1 MSTVQAVRRATER
14 RSGVILDAV
23 FVVLSF
29 ADGLLTLPDPTTA
42 EVAVA
47 LLTPVL
53 LFGRRR
59 FPVLVFVLTLPGL
72 AMGVTLLAAVF
83 SLGTVAFV
91 VRSRVAVG
99 CCGAGMFVASMA
111 WVTTDSSFE
120 SVVAITLAAGAYASA
135 PVALGQ
141 LIRAQRDLKQQL
153 SELHQARERDR
164 TAQAELVLSTERAR
178 LAREMHDV
186 VSHQVSLIAVQVGA
200 LMVSNDDPAVKA
212 ASRTI
217 RSLAVRTLEELR
229 QMVSVLRAS
238 GGEADGIDPQPAISD
253 LSALAAESEL
263 DVELTV
269 HVESDVPSSV
279 QRAVYRIVQ
288 EGLTN
293 VRKHAPGSKVD
304 VTVKE
309 VDESV
314 TVQVVNTAPTLP
326 PLAFP
331 SSRHGLVGLAER
343 AELLGGHVSAAATV
357 HGGFTLRVVLPI
369 D

>member
-1 MSTVQAVRRATER
+1 MDTVRSATLR
-14 RSGVILDAV
+14 RSGVVLDVV
-23 FVVLSF
+23 FVFLAY
-29 ADGLLTLPDPTTA
+29 ADGLLTLPDPTTV

-47 LLTPVL
+47 LLTPLL

-59 FPVLVFVLTLPGL
+59 CPVAVFVLTLPGL

-91 VRSRVAVG
+91 VRSRVVVS
-99 CCGAGMFVASMA
+99 CCGAGMFAASMA
-111 WVTTDSSFE
+111 WVTMDSSFE
-120 SVVAITLAAGAYASA
+120 SVVAITLAAAAYASA
-135 PVALGQ
+135 PVAIGQ
-141 LIRAQRDLKQQL
+141 LIRAQRDLRQQV
-153 SELHQARERDR
+153 SELRQVRERDR
-164 TAQAELVLSTERAR
+164 AAQAELVLSTERAR

-238 GGEADGIDPQPAISD
+238 GGEAEGIDPQPAIAD
-253 LSALAAESEL
+253 LAALAAESEL
-263 DVELTV
+263 DIHLAL

-293 VRKHAPGSKVD
+293 VRKHAPGSRVD
-304 VTVKE
+304 VTVEE
-309 VDESV
+309 VEESV
-314 TVQVVNTAPTLP
+314 TVQVTNTAPTQP

-343 AELLGGHVSAAATV
+343 ADLLGGHVSAAATV

>member
-1 MSTVQAVRRATER
+1 MQAVRRATQR
-14 RSGVILDAV
+14 RSGAVLDVI
-23 FVVLSF
+23 FVVLAF
-29 ADGLLTLPDPTTA
+29 VDGLLTLPDPTRA

-47 LLTPVL
+47 ILTPVL

-59 FPVLVFVLTLPGL
+59 FPVLVFALTLPGL

-83 SLGTVAFV
+83 ALGTVAFV
-91 VRSRVAVG
+91 VRSRVVVT
-99 CCGAGMFVASMA
+99 CCGAGMFAASTA
-111 WVTTDSSFE
+111 WVSTDSSFE
-120 SVVAITLAAGAYASA
+120 SVVAITLAAAAYASA
-135 PVALGQ
+135 PVAIGQ

-153 SELHQARERDR
+153 SELRQVRERDR

-217 RSLAVRTLEELR
+217 RSLAVRTLDELR

-238 GGEADGIDPQPAISD
+238 GGEAEGIDPQPAIAD

-263 DVELTV
+263 DIQLAVQV
-269 HVESDVPSSV
+269 KSDVPNSV

-293 VRKHAPGSKVD
+293 VRKHAPGSRVD
-304 VTVKE
+304 VTVEE
-309 VDESV
+309 VDGSI
-314 TVQVVNTAPTLP
+314 TVQVVNSAPTQALP
-326 PLAFP
+326 AFP